1 MSIVEVKTFLLG
13 LLHMNESRLL
23 LAGVPMLAL
32 LLIVALLIV
41 VWQRTVIRVGRHDLA
56 RLKTLLREVQGT
68 QTLEHKLDVILKTIS
83 SFISAP
89 YLAFYVLDVRNQRYL
104 LRAVSHPFEESNQ
117 MQPSHSGLGLPPQ
130 DVYLPPISIGSDHG
144 QKSIEMVADG
154 DVQLLLLRSVRKR
167 AVIRIGPVEKVPRAT
182 HRKLNRFINS
192 IDGIIDDLVESE
204 LDRLRTHDAALAHNA
219 VKEIASITT
228 DASVAMDIL
237 IRAFAGVSGGMGAI
251 FVGSDGRH
259 HDTSNGSDEL
269 VRISGL
275 VEGDEDFRRRLY
287 NIVGQRPYQLITRT
301 DEEFYTL
308 PDYISN
314 LDLGALV
321 VLQVA
326 QRGLLLCFYDVG
338 FDMDDFMRNG
348 IHQIR
353 ILSDQLTQIATHY
366 SAQRKLSRVYGR
378 MLGDI
383 TNMVETLNPYTV
395 GYSDMMMRYSLAIGK
410 ELELPEDVMV
420 DLALAAN
427 VSNIGVLGLDMDL
440 LTKEDTF
447 TEFEYETMKL
457 HCEIGAS
464 LIQVA
469 TGNQRAAKYV
479 LHHHERMD
487 GLGYPDGLKGRD
499 IPIGARI
506 IHVVQVFLAK
516 INGRSWR
523 IPQSFEQALDTLR
536 VAAGNQL
543 DPEVV
548 EAFLRWYE
556 QKRQNPMIR
565 EKSLGRC
572 YEMLSTPI
580 SICKTCPAFAQPD
593 THCWTV
599 GNVNCKAHGR
609 DCESCFVKTE
619 YLYRTSHPQSDPTLV
634 RR

>member
-1 MSIVEVKTFLLG
+1 MSIAEVKTFLLG
-13 LLHMNESRLL
+13 LLHMDQTRLL
-23 LAGVPMLAL
+23 LAGVPLLAM
-32 LLIVALLIV
+32 LLIAILLVVA
-41 VWQRTVIRVGRHDLA
+41 WQRTVIRVGREDLA
-56 RLKTLLREVQGT
+56 RLKNLLGELRGSQK
-68 QTLEHKLDVILKTIS
+68 LEQNLEVILKTITS
-83 SFISAP
+83 LISAP
-89 YLAFYVLDVRNQRYL
+89 YLAFYVLDVRNHRYL
-104 LRAVSHPFEESNQ
+104 LRAVSHPFEDFNQ
-117 MQPSHSGLGLPPQ
+117 VRPSYSGLALPRH
-130 DVYLPPISIGSDHG
+130 DVYLPPISIDSDSG
-144 QKSIEMVADG
+144 QQSIEIVTDG
-154 DVQLLLLRSVRKR
+154 DVQLLLLRSARKR

-182 HRKLNRFINS
+182 HKKLSRFMHA

-204 LDRLRTHDAALAHNA
+204 LDRLRAHDAALAHNA
-219 VKEIASITT
+219 VKEIASIAI

-251 FVGSDGRH
+251 FMGSDGRH
-259 HDTSNGSDEL
+259 QDTSNGTGVL
-269 VRISGL
+269 GRISGL
-275 VEGDEDFRRRLY
+275 LARDEDVTQRLY
-287 NIVGQRPYQLITRT
+287 DVVGQRPYQLVTRT
-301 DEEFYTL
+301 DEQFYEL

-326 QRGLLLCFYDVG
+326 ERGLLLCFYDAG
-338 FDMDDFMRNG
+338 FDPDDFMRNG
-348 IHQIR
+348 MHQIR
-353 ILSDQLTQIATHY
+353 VLSDQLSQIATHY
-366 SAQRKLSRVYGR
+366 SAQRKLSRAYGR

-383 TNMVETLNPYTV
+383 TSMVDTLNPYTV

-410 ELELPEDVMV
+410 ELELPEDVMF

-427 VSNIGVLGLDMDL
+427 VSNIGVLGLNMDL
-440 LTKEDTF
+440 LIKEGTF

-487 GLGYPDGLKGRD
+487 GLGYPAGLKGRD
-499 IPIGARI
+499 IPVGARI

-523 IPQSFEQALDTLR
+523 TPQLFEQALNTLHA
-536 VAAGNQL
+536 AAGSQL
-543 DPEVV
+543 DTEVV

-619 YLYRTSHPQSDPTLV
+619 YMYRTSHPQSDPTLA